1 MNISSTYDTIAIQQK
16 EENRQ
21 RWRTLLNLINKVQ
34 LILTLISTV
43 FWVGVI
49 LVTGQDKLI
58 QPALVTVL
66 ILIFT
71 ICSSLMLL
79 PKKAGWLEASTAVAI
94 GGLLISMTLAAF
106 VVGVNSG
113 ILAALIWAPMLAAVL
128 GLPSLIISV
137 TTVISIGVI
146 VISIF
151 LEASKIVKPTLD
163 LAKEL
168 PVATALVWCLCLL
181 MVLAGLLIFKR
192 RLEKV
197 IEDRSEY
204 NKKMELLNEKL
215 KGVATAG
222 SDMSLQVN
230 SMSLELRATS
240 QQQASGSA
248 EQSAAV
254 VAITTSLEEMG
265 QNSRQISENSRQV
278 YEAAAKALDIGREVR
293 RVSEEADSAAQRGHQ
308 SVETAIQG
316 FEQVR
321 DGIEMLGQR
330 LLALTTSSNQIGLI
344 IDILGGIADETHL
357 LALNAAIESAGAGE
371 SGQRFAVVA
380 NEVKSLADRSIN
392 STQEVRQIIAQ
403 LQGAV
408 AGAVFAAE
416 ETKKETTKA
425 VHKSYET
432 GLVINE
438 VGKVVNITAGYGSN
452 IVDYI
457 ELVSRLSEEISLAMQ
472 QQQNANSQIINTVQS
487 IKGVA
492 QESAA
497 GSRQVAESAQQLS
510 VMITELREVLAVEQ
524 LGHLGKTA
532 V

>member
-1 MNISSTYDTIAIQQK
+1 MDSATTVTELIQTK
-16 EENRQ
+16 DKTENRQ
-21 RWRTLLNLINKVQ
+21 RWRSLLSMINKVQ
-34 LILTLISTV
+34 LGLTLVSV
-43 FWVGVI
+43 LFWVGTI
-49 LVTGQDKLI
+49 IITQQEKLI
-58 QPALVTVL
+58 QPALITAL

-71 ICSSLMLL
+71 ICSSLMLI
-79 PKKAGWLEASTAVAI
+79 PKKAGWLEGATAVAI
-94 GGLLISMTLAAF
+94 GGLLVSMTLSAL
-106 VVGVNSG
+106 VVGTNSG

-137 TTVISIGVI
+137 TTLVSVAII
-146 VISIF
+146 VITIF
-151 LEASKIVKPTLD
+151 LETSNITKPTLD

-197 IEDRSEY
+197 ILDRSES
-204 NKKMELLNEKL
+204 NRKMEMLNGKL

-265 QNSRQISENSRQV
+265 QNSRQISDNAKQV
-278 YEAAAKALDIGREVR
+278 FEAAAKALEIGHEVR
-293 RVSEEADSAAQRGHQ
+293 KVSEEADLAAQRGHQ
-308 SVETAIQG
+308 SVETSIHS

-321 DGIEMLGQR
+321 EGIEMLGQR
-330 LLALTTSSNQIGLI
+330 LLALTASSNQIGMI
-344 IDILGGIADETHL
+344 IDILSGIADETHL

-371 SGQRFAVVA
+371 NGQRFAVVA
-380 NEVKSLADRSIN
+380 NEVKSLADRSIV
-392 STQEVRQIIAQ
+392 STQEVRQIISQ

-408 AGAVFAAE
+408 AGAVLAAE

-432 GLVINE
+432 GLIISE
-438 VGKVVNITAGYGSN
+438 VGKVVNLTADQGNN
-452 IVDYI
+452 IVKYV
-457 ELVSRLSEEISLAMQ
+457 ETVSRLSEEISLAMQ

-510 VMITELREVLAVEQ
+510 LLITELKEVLAVDQ
-524 LGHLGKTA
+524 
-532 V
+532 VI